1 MAVLSTIVLVVSVV
15 GVLLFMLKVR
25 SHVRSGGI
33 LFPPSIP
40 ATFLF
45 SLFIILILLL
55 NISALHLIWLFPICF
70 VVGFFI
76 LGIPVVRKIVFRFVA
91 ILAYQK
97 NDEV

>member
-15 GVLLFMLKVR
+15 GVLMFMLKVR

-40 ATFLF
+40 AALLF
-45 SLFIILILLL
+45 SLCIIFILLL

-70 VVGFFI
+70 VAGFFI
-76 LGIPVVRKIVFRFVA
+76 LGIPIIRKIVFRFVA
-91 ILAYQK
+91 MLAYQK
-97 NDEV
+97 DNEI

>member
-1 MAVLSTIVLVVSVV
+1 
-15 GVLLFMLKVR
+15 
-25 SHVRSGGI
+25 
-33 LFPPSIP
+33 
-40 ATFLF
+40 
-45 SLFIILILLL
+45 LLL

>member
-1 MAVLSTIVLVVSVV
+1 MAVLNTIVLVVSVV

-40 ATFLF
+40 AALLFL
-45 SLFIILILLL
+45 LCIILILLL
-55 NISALHLIWLFPICF
+55 DISALHLIWLFPVCF

-76 LGIPVVRKIVFRFVA
+76 LGISVVREIVFRFVA
-91 ILAYQK
+91 MLAYRK
-97 NDEV
+97 NNEI